1 MIKNLVQWLA
11 KITTVTPQ
19 QAFMTWYLMVCI
31 QTVLISIAVYFDAP
45 RLIWQHDQTKLS
57 FVIVLMWILGSVL
70 IGLWHRRTTASDIQ
84 NNAKIGWY
92 LAETCLA
99 LGMVGTVAGF
109 LLMLGTA
116 FTNIDVSNTQSLQ
129 TALASMALGMSTA
142 LYTTLVGLV
151 ASIFLKSQL
160 VNLEHYADGLPTKV

>member
-1 MIKNLVQWLA
+1 MVKVLLEWFT
-11 KITTVTPQ
+11 KITTVTPK
-19 QAFMTWYLMVCI
+19 QAFMAWYLIVCV
-31 QTVLISIAVYFDAP
+31 QVVLISISVYFDAH

-57 FVIVLMWILGSVL
+57 FAIFLLWALGSVL
-70 IGLWHRRTTASDIQ
+70 VGLWHRKTSVVDIQ

-116 FTNIDVSNTQSLQ
+116 FSHIDVSNTGSLQ
-129 TALASMALGMSTA
+129 TALSSMAMGMSTA

-151 ASIFLKSQL
+151 ASIFLKTQL
-160 VNLEHYADGLPTKV
+160 VNLEHYADGLPQ

>member
-31 QTVLISIAVYFDAP
+31 QTVLISIAIYFDAH
-45 RLIWQHDQTKLS
+45 RLIWQNDQTKLS
-57 FVIVLMWILGSVL
+57 LVIVLMWILGSVL

-84 NNAKIGWY
+84 NNSKIGWY

-116 FTNIDVSNTQSLQ
+116 FSHIDVSNTQSLQ